1 MVLDKSAEL
10 CKTNKNQRKIVMT
23 NKSLS
28 GDCQN
33 CESTYTVEFME
44 EMVSQELPEHCPF
57 CGEIIEELSEDYIED
72 DEDNLDNGEWD

>member
-1 MVLDKSAEL
+1 L
-10 CKTNKNQRKIVMT
+10 CKTNKNKRKIAMT
-23 NKSLS
+23 NKVLTGECS
-28 GDCQN
+28 N

-72 DEDNLDNGEWD
+72 EEDDMDNGEWD